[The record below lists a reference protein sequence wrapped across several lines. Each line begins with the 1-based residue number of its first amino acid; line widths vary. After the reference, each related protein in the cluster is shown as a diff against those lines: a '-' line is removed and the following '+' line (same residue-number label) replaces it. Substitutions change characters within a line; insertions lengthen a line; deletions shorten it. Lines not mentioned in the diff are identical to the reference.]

1 MLMQIGSTD
10 LQFTNSSQP
19 NGADPARANRTEKRR
34 LRERLIMIDHAGSG
48 CSGSSVV
55 ADFASLLLSSNV
67 PLLYVAK
74 QLSHAKA
81 TTTLDHYAKW

>member
-1 MLMQIGSTD
+1 
-10 LQFTNSSQP
+10 
-19 NGADPARANRTEKRR
+19 
-34 LRERLIMIDHAGSG
+34 MIDHAGSG

-67 PLLYVAK
+67 PL

-81 TTTLDHYAKW
+81 TTTLDHYAKWLPSGE